1 MKGITINRKFVAA
14 LVAAASLATPAVGLA
29 TSANA
34 APTQPA
40 TTQTGIVINAGD
52 GQTLHGTYTAY
63 KLGSYADVETDAAS
77 GKVKSVNVVGD
88 DTTNKWADTAIHN
101 FNAKHTGATN
111 ITIPNGY
118 DQVGAIAQMNDKGYK
133 VNGAQ
138 QDATTAAKRLSGVA
152 KELDGTVT
160 AAKVPTATAAVSGTG
175 KHSITINV
183 PDGLYLVRGSSGQP
197 LIIGTKIAGK
207 DMTNQTL
214 GVALV
219 KESYQIDKKIETTI
233 DKSWVDNS
241 SETVGRTVKVRLT
254 DTIPNGSH
262 AGGAIVY
269 KLVDTPTK
277 MGVVPGSIK
286 VGISNS
292 SVNLNQ
298 DVDVTSKVHV
308 YTTAGQKLAGDA
320 TLVDS
325 NGHRTDP
332 DLTVPNGG
340 FIIEANALLAQY
352 PGKTLIVTYNAKMN
366 GYRNEKVSFNG
377 VQSTVVWQEG
387 TNSFDSYHSDKSIVK
402 YYDLV
407 LHKTAQDDKS
417 KKVNGAGFIVYDFQT
432 GKYLTLDR
440 ATGNWS
446 DAADDA
452 HATVFYTG
460 DTNHD
465 SKITTA
471 DDAARA
477 GQVTF
482 PGLGAGQ
489 YGIIETVA
497 PTGFRHESM
506 SLPTA
511 IANIGKDGHI
521 TVTGKK
527 LPTLTKDNGNGDFT
541 VADIDSLLQLPQ
553 TGGVWTIGTYL
564 AAATLV
570 AVLAAGTASYAGKRR
585 QQAGKPVDAD

>member
-14 LVAAASLATPAVGLA
+14 LVAAASLSAPMVALPAMAAGTATPAPAPAHTGL
-29 TSANA
+29 
-34 APTQPA
+34 
-40 TTQTGIVINAGD
+40 VINAGE
-52 GQTLHGTYTAY
+52 GQTLHGKYTAY

-88 DTTNKWADTAIHN
+88 ANTNAWADTAIHK
-101 FNAKHTGATN
+101 FNDTASASDD
-111 ITIPNGY
+111 ITVPNGY
-118 DQVGAIAQMNDKGYK
+118 DQVGAIAQLNDKGYK
-133 VNGAQ
+133 TNGIGVPA
-138 QDATTAAKRLSGVA
+138 DRAITRLGGVSAALSNNRPSTITAAA
-152 KELDGTVT
+152 
-160 AAKVPTATAAVSGTG
+160 AAVDGAG
-175 KHSITINV
+175 KQSITINV
-183 PDGLYLVRGSSGQP
+183 PDGLYLVVDTAGRP
-197 LIIGTKIAGK
+197 LILGTKIAGK

-219 KESYQIDKKIETTI
+219 KESYSIDKKIETTI

-241 SETVGRTVKVRLT
+241 SETVGRTIKVRLT

-262 AGGAIVY
+262 AGGAKVY
-269 KLVDTPTK
+269 KIVDTPNHLDL
-277 MGVVPGSIK
+277 VSGSIK
-286 VGISNS
+286 VMVGGAYT
-292 SVNLNQ
+292 
-298 DVDVTSKVHV
+298 DVTSKVHV
-308 YTTAGQKLAGDA
+308 YTTAGQKLSGDA
-320 TLVDS
+320 TLVDDK
-325 NGHRTDP
+325 GQRTDP

-340 FIIEANALLAQY
+340 FIIDASNLLAQY
-352 PGKTLIVTYNAKMN
+352 PGRAITVTYNAKMN
-366 GYRNEKVSFNG
+366 GYQNTKVSSND
-377 VQSTVVWQEG
+377 VKTTTIWRQG
-387 TNSFDSYHSDKSIVK
+387 TNSFTSYHSDSSKVP
-402 YYDLV
+402 YYDLT

-417 KKVNGAGFIVYDFQT
+417 KKVNGAGFVVYDFQT

-446 DAADDA
+446 DAADEA

-460 DTNHD
+460 DANHD
-465 SKITTA
+465 GKITTA
-471 DDAARA
+471 DGDTWA

-497 PTGFRHESM
+497 PTGFRAESM